1 MIDRKAY
8 VSSFTRKNPTWE
20 KLFLSWIDE
29 NPNLDVKKL
38 ETSFLLFLKHKSLIS
53 KNITIAYAKKIPNSL
68 SKLEIFNDDI
78 VKNIRHKQSLNFILS
93 LKTNKHKHLFNE
105 LVDQEILTILDNKTS
120 TQTLKNSFFNKIS
133 RFKNSDELLKSLIA
147 FKHKSSLWSLSQYK
161 KIIRDNNLN
170 IQQHESPLN
179 TLLIEVKDYYACKTL
194 GSQSW
199 CIVENEN
206 DFNFYLKKFNRQFI
220 LFDFNLD
227 IESNESMI
235 GFTVDYRGAASSS
248 HLKNDKPT
256 PSDILNL
263 YNFPKL
269 NKNYIEEE
277 LYLSEFPLLDV
288 VKHDLVEYCEYYLNH
303 EKRYLN
309 FQSGVSQTIYL
320 DIATMHGFENTFLK
334 LINNFISPTLKY
346 RKRKLI
352 IFNILNTIFFGFIP
366 KPLLNYFKIPNFIV
380 LRHIEE
386 VIAPECFR
394 DCHFKIL
401 EILMTLNPHLKFSKE
416 KCKQHY
422 EKSDLHARIFNYFDK
437 LGFFD

>member
-161 KIIRDNNLN
+161 KIIIDNNLK

-179 TLLIEVKDYYACKTL
+179 TLLIEVKDYYTCKTL

-199 CIVENEN
+199 CIVESEN

-235 GFTVDYRGAASSS
+235 GFTVDYRGTVSSS
-248 HLKNDKPT
+248 HLKDDKLT
-256 PSDILNL
+256 PEDIVERYIFNPLN
-263 YNFPKL
+263 N
-269 NKNYIEEE
+269 NYIEDE
-277 LYLSEFPLLDV
+277 LYLSEFPLLEV
-288 VKHDLVEYCEYYLNH
+288 TKHDLTEYCDYYMLH
-303 EKRYLN
+303 EKRYLDAKN
-309 FQSGVSQTIYL
+309 GKSQIIYF
-320 DIATMHGFENTFLK
+320 DIAAMYGYENIFLK
-334 LINNFISPTLKY
+334 LINHLVSPTLKY
-346 RKRKLI
+346 RNRKLI
-352 IFNILNTIFFGFIP
+352 IFNILNTIFLGFTP
-366 KPLLNYFKIPNFIV
+366 KFLLNYFNIPNFIV

-386 VIAPECFR
+386 VIAPECFK

-401 EILMTLNPHLKFSKE
+401 EILMTLNPHLKFPKE

-422 EKSDLHARIFNYFDK
+422 EKSDLHARIFNYFDN